1 MPDINW
7 ATLSGSSDLSSKLCD
22 LFFQHN
28 YVQQVDHPTNIHGNI
43 LDLIITSS
51 ENTVSGINFTQEFNQ
66 AIKSGYLIS
75 FKLQLTSLSPTISKD
90 PVYYHKGDYEG
101 LNDLLYNTDFSSC
114 YQSSDVEFIWSF
126 ITSTICNAMREFIP
140 FFKQSANY
148 HPKYFT
154 QSIRHQ
160 VNCIRLLKNKYHK
173 SPIDTNL
180 LCLNN
185 AEKLL
190 ANQISSVKSE

>member
-28 YVQQVDHPTNIHGNI
+28 YVQQVDHPTHIHGNV

-75 FKLQLTSLSPTISKD
+75 FKLQLTSLSPTICKD

-101 LNDLLYNTDFSSC
+101 LNDLLYNTDFSRC

-126 ITSTICNAMREFIP
+126 ITSTIMQCYKGI
-140 FFKQSANY
+140 Y
-148 HPKYFT
+148 
-154 QSIRHQ
+154 SIYQTKCQLPPQILHSI
-160 VNCIRLLKNKYHK
+160 NTT
-173 SPIDTNL
+173 SG
-180 LCLNN
+180 
-185 AEKLL
+185 KLYL
-190 ANQISSVKSE
+190 IA